1 MSKLKIAFLSY
12 RSDPFSG
19 GQGIY
24 LKNLCEA
31 LAKRNHDI
39 TIFSGNP
46 LPDVSQNIRLI
57 KIETPGYFEFFTF
70 RERLKIFREQNK
82 NRIDYFD
89 FFETC
94 TGTFTEP
101 IFFGE
106 RLALNKAFVEEAH
119 TFDIFHDNQS
129 LSSYP
134 KIINRRLVTTL
145 HHPIHVDRDI
155 DLDNE
160 KDFFMG
166 LAIRRWYSFLGFQK
180 RNIKNIKAVISP
192 SESSKSDIQK
202 YFDCPEAKINVIWNG
217 IDLSDHQFSIK
228 EDFTNNL
235 VTIISSDVPMK
246 NLKTIIKAVALVKNE
261 VPNIKLTIIGDLRK
275 ENEKLIKNLDLQ
287 RNIEFKNK
295 LPRSEL
301 IKTLNNSDIGISGSL
316 YEGFGFPLIEMISNG
331 LPVITS
337 NKGSLPELAGDAGL
351 IFEATSSSDLAD
363 KIKNL
368 IEKDDLRQRLIN
380 NARNRR
386 DDFFGWDE
394 YAKRLENVYQNI
406 IRGNI

>member
-31 LAKRNHDI
+31 LVKRNHDI
-39 TIFSGNP
+39 TIFSGEP
-46 LPDVSQNIRLI
+46 LPDVPQNIRLI
-57 KIETPGYFEFFTF
+57 KVETPGYFETF
-70 RERLKIFREQNK
+70 SFKERFKIFKEKNK
-82 NRIDYFD
+82 SRMEYFD
-89 FFETC
+89 FLKTS
-94 TGTFTEP
+94 TGIFTEP

-106 RLALNKAFVEEAH
+106 RLVLNEVFTKEAH

-129 LSSYP
+129 LSNYP
-134 KIINRRLVTTL
+134 EVINKRLATTL

-160 KDFFMG
+160 KDFFVR
-166 LAIRRWYSFLGFQK
+166 LAIRRWYSFLSFQK

-192 SESSKSDIQK
+192 SKSSKLDIQK
-202 YFDCPEAKINVIWNG
+202 YFDCPEEKIEVIWNG
-217 IDLSDHQFSIK
+217 IDLSDHKFNTK
-228 EDFTNNL
+228 ETFTNNL

-246 NLKTIIKAVALVKNE
+246 NLKTIIKAIALVKND
-261 VPNIKLTIIGDLRK
+261 VPNIKLTIIGDLRE
-275 ENEKLIKNLDLQ
+275 ENKQIIKNLDLDK
-287 RNIEFKNK
+287 NIEFKNK
-295 LPRSEL
+295 LSRLKL
-301 IKTLNNSDIGISGSL
+301 IETLNNSDIGISGSL
-316 YEGFGFPLIEMISNG
+316 YEGFGFPLVEMISTG

-337 NKGSLPELAGDAGL
+337 NKGSLPELSGDAGL
-351 IFEATSSSDLAD
+351 IFEATSSSDLAE
-363 KIKNL
+363 KIKKL
-368 IEKDDLRQRLIN
+368 INQNDLRQRLIN

-394 YAKRLENVYQNI
+394 YAKRLEIVYQKI

>member
-31 LAKRNHDI
+31 LINRNHDI

-46 LPDVSQNIRLI
+46 LPNVPENIRLI
-57 KIETPGYFEFFTF
+57 EIETPGYFETFTF
-70 RERLKIFREQNK
+70 KERVKIFSQLSKSRM
-82 NRIDYFD
+82 DYLD

-106 RLALNKAFVEEAH
+106 RLSANKTFVEEAH

-129 LSSYP
+129 LSNYP
-134 KIINRRLVTTL
+134 KIINRRLITTL
-145 HHPIHVDRDI
+145 HHPIHIDRDI
-155 DLDNE
+155 DLEME
-160 KDFFMG
+160 KDFFMR

-180 RNIKNIKAVISP
+180 NNIKNIKSIISP
-192 SESSKSDIQK
+192 SESSKSDIK
-202 YFDCPEAKINVIWNG
+202 KFFNCPEEKINVIWNG
-217 IDLSDHQFSIK
+217 IDLSDHKLSTRVGF
-228 EDFTNNL
+228 NANL

-246 NLKTIIKAVALVKNE
+246 NLKTIIKAIALVSNE
-261 VPNIKLTIIGDLRK
+261 IPDIKLTIIGDLRK
-275 ENEKLIKNLDLQ
+275 GNEELIKKLDL
-287 RNIEFKNK
+287 RNNIVFKNK
-295 LPRSEL
+295 LTRSEL
-301 IKTLNNSDIGISGSL
+301 VKTLNNSDIGISGSL
-316 YEGFGFPLIEMISNG
+316 YEGFGFPLVEMISTG
-331 LPVITS
+331 LPVIVS
-337 NKGSLPELAGDAGL
+337 NKGSLPELAGNAGL
-351 IFEATSSSDLAD
+351 MFDATSPSDLAD
-363 KIKNL
+363 KIRNL
-368 IEKDDLRQRLIN
+368 VNENDLRQKLID
-380 NARNRR
+380 NAKIRR

-394 YAKRLENVYQNI
+394 YAKRLETVYRSI

>member
-31 LAKRNHDI
+31 LVKRNHDI
-39 TIFSGNP
+39 TIFSGSP
-46 LPDVSQNIRLI
+46 LPDVPKNIRLI
-57 KIETPGYFEFFTF
+57 KVETPGYFETFSF
-70 RERLKIFREQNK
+70 RERLKIFKEQNK
-82 NRIDYFD
+82 SRMDYFD

-106 RLALNKAFVEEAH
+106 RLSLNKVFAEEAH

-129 LSSYP
+129 LSNYP
-134 KIINRRLVTTL
+134 KIINKRLVTTL
-145 HHPIHVDRDI
+145 HHPIQIDRDI

-160 KDFFMG
+160 KDFFMR
-166 LAIRRWYSFLGFQK
+166 LAIRRWYSFLSFQK

-192 SESSKSDIQK
+192 SESSKLDIQK
-202 YFDCPEAKINVIWNG
+202 YFNCPEEKIKVIWNG
-217 IDLSDHQFSIK
+217 IDLSDHQFNIK
-228 EDFTNNL
+228 EGHTNNL

-246 NLKTIIKAVALVKNE
+246 NLKTIIKAVALVRND
-261 VPNIKLTIIGDLRK
+261 VPDIKLTIIGDLRE

-287 RNIEFKNK
+287 RNINFKNK
-295 LPRSEL
+295 LSRSDL
-301 IKTLNNSDIGISGSL
+301 IETLNNSDIGISGSL
-316 YEGFGFPLIEMISNG
+316 YEGFGFPLVEMISSG

-337 NKGSLPELAGDAGL
+337 NKGSLPELASDAGL
-351 IFEATSSSDLAD
+351 IFEANSSSDLAD

-368 IEKDDLRQRLIN
+368 IKKNDLRQRLVN

-394 YAKRLENVYQNI
+394 YAKRLEIVYQNI